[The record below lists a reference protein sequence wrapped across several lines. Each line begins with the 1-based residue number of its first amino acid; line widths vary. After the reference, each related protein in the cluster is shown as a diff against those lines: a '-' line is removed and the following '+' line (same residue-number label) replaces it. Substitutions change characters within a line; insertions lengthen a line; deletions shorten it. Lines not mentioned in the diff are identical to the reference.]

1 MGSASKRS
9 EVSPEPL
16 LLRRARA
23 HRDVAVERHDVPG
36 AEIVAVVSLGGIA
49 RRGPEVG
56 EVVRGGRAR
65 VVLVVAE
72 RGARARVV
80 PPPARVVTALV
91 VRERPTRVD
100 VVTEG
105 EHGAGDRVKDGCGGF
120 VASGAARGHGS
131 GPDEGDR
138 GRQRCARTERR
149 SGTGGLLGCLGF
161 AALGE
166 HAAGEQD
173 RCRGAG
179 ERVAPGHSGCLSDR
193 SKSLVDRSRP
203 HEQWPEPQ
211 KAEPARWESHSA
223 GFAIRSPRGMGEP
236 HDIAPRGSQHLSC
249 IPICVQDGYP
259 QGPEGKAH
267 RPSQ

>member
-1 MGSASKRS
+1 MLRMGG
-9 EVSPEPL
+9 EVGPEPL
-16 LLRRARA
+16 LLGRAGTGRG
-23 HRDVAVERHDVPG
+23 DAVERHDVPR
-36 AEIVAVVSLGGIA
+36 AEIVAVVALGRIA

-56 EVVRGGRAR
+56 EVVPGGRAR
-65 VVLVVAE
+65 VVFVVAE
-72 RGARARVV
+72 RGARARAV

-91 VRERPTRVD
+91 VRERPTGVD

-105 EHGAGDRVKDGCGGF
+105 EHGAGDRVEDGRGGF

-138 GRQRCARTERR
+138 GRQRRARLERR
-149 SGTGGLLGCLGF
+149 RRGCGLLWCLGF

-173 RCRGAG
+173 RCRGAKQY
-179 ERVAPGHSGCLSDR
+179 VAPGHSGCLSDR
-193 SKSLVDRSRP
+193 SESLVDRSRP

-211 KAEPARWESHSA
+211 KAEPAKWVSHSA

-236 HDIAPRGSQHLSC
+236 HDIAPRGSQHLS
-249 IPICVQDGYP
+249 
-259 QGPEGKAH
+259 
-267 RPSQ
+267 